1 MSQKTATNIELPAIN
16 SPSTQSEIKKP
27 SFWVSQLFIL
37 MATILGV
44 YLAATQGFKQ
54 AIQFDQITNQKNI
67 YYLQQSLKN
76 EIESN
81 LSSIELFINESKNA
95 SGPWVVYPLETASF
109 IWHNM
114 QEAPISLQLHPVIL
128 QSTEKIMLNIP
139 KAYEAA
145 TTGTLDQRQKGL
157 QELEEIVILGKNTLI
172 PNLDVQL
179 KQLTESLDK
188 ANIQY

>member
-54 AIQFDQITNQKNI
+54 AMQFDHITNQKNI

-81 LSSIELFINESKNA
+81 LSSIELFIDESKNA
-95 SGPWVVYPLETASF
+95 SDPWKAYPLETSSF

-114 QEAPISLQLHPVIL
+114 QEAPISLQLQPTIL
-128 QSTEKIMLNIP
+128 QSAEKIMTNIP
-139 KAYEAA
+139 KAYETA
-145 TTGTLDQRQKGL
+145 TTGTLDQRKKGI
-157 QELEEIVILGKNTLI
+157 QELEMILTLGKNTLI
-172 PNLDVQL
+172 PDLDIQIQ
-179 KQLTESLDK
+179 QLTKSLDK

>member
-1 MSQKTATNIELPAIN
+1 MSQKTVTNIELPSIN
-16 SPSTQSEIKKP
+16 APSTQSEIKKP

-37 MATILGV
+37 IATILGV

-54 AIQFDQITNQKNI
+54 AIQFDHITNQKNV

-81 LSSIELFINESKNA
+81 LSSIELFINNSKN
-95 SGPWVVYPLETASF
+95 SNDPWKIHSLETSSF

-114 QEAPISLQLHPVIL
+114 QEASISLQLRPVIL
-128 QSTEKIMLNIP
+128 QSTEKIMSNIP
-139 KAYEAA
+139 KAYETA
-145 TTGTLDQRQKGL
+145 TTGPLDQRQKGL